1 MKNHKFY
8 MLCIEGVD
16 GTGKNTL
23 SKAIVSRLR
32 EILGESAVKFMT
44 APDYDG
50 VYGKAIKSILTSVDY
65 DAVNDPYSVQT
76 ISTLFSMDRIS
87 RIRPLVLNP
96 EFLEETTILVCDRW
110 FYSNFMYQCSKLA
123 RDRAAIRNWVKYNFR
138 REFIDSGLCAAISDI
153 YSIVLEVDRDKNE
166 KMITTRND
174 LDHYE
179 TNRNYLEQCSAF
191 VKNFDRTILDDES
204 CPEVIRKF
212 YYDNVK
218 ILPITPVKKDENFEA
233 GIRANAEYII
243 RNVPFL
249 KAIIDPP
256 NLKNDS
262 ESESKRDNT
271 HIQFFKFTYSLEKL
285 YKACGE
291 NGNAAIERFANE
303 FLSKTMKNRI
313 ESCLFRLYNCYHGI
327 RWSSKDKPKFEFV
340 MFCYFDPMRG
350 DAVAKTLRKYM
361 RCIATMLEDFI
372 GATYT
377 LLYNAKFEIRNNL
390 SPSEFHQ
397 LLPKCMLFDDIIV
410 FRIPETALYIEQ
422 FDLFLDK
429 IFNILGATYTSTISP
444 IRYYF
449 YDNNV
454 ERRTIIYHTFR
465 GSSNH
470 NTLSVSM
477 LETLFNEH
485 FGLH

>member
-32 EILGESAVKFMT
+32 EILGETAVKFMT

-96 EFLEETTILVCDRW
+96 EFLEETTIIVCDRW
-110 FYSNFMYQCSKLA
+110 FYSNFMFQCSKLA
-123 RDRAAIRNWVKYNFR
+123 HDHAAIRDWVKYNFR
-138 REFIDSGLCAAISDI
+138 REFIDSGLYAAISDI
-153 YSIVLEVDRDKNE
+153 YSIVLEVDREKNE

-174 LDHYE
+174 LDHHE

-191 VKNFDRTILDDES
+191 VKNFDRTIFDDES
-204 CPEVIRKF
+204 CSDAIRKF

-218 ILPITPVKKDENFEA
+218 ILPITPVKKDENFDA

-256 NLKNDS
+256 TVRQDEINPAENP
-262 ESESKRDNT
+262 RT
-271 HIQFFKFTYSLEKL
+271 QFFKFTYSLEKL
-285 YKACGE
+285 YEIGGISAVEMFNDCFIDERLNKFIDRRMM
-291 NGNAAIERFANE
+291 IEY
-303 FLSKTMKNRI
+303 NR
-313 ESCLFRLYNCYHGI
+313 YHSI
-327 RWSSKDKPKFEFV
+327 RWPSKNTPKFEFV
-340 MFCYFDPMRG
+340 LFGIFDPLNRT
-350 DAVAKTLRKYM
+350 AAKTLRREM
-361 RCIATMLEDFI
+361 HASAIALEDSMKI
-372 GATYT
+372 YWTLVRRGAHLIDGDSMATRFDQIT
-377 LLYNAKFEIRNNL
+377 
-390 SPSEFHQ
+390 
-397 LLPKCMLFDDIIV
+397 PKYFTFDNVIV
-410 FRIPETALYIEQ
+410 FRVPNLKSHMSQ
-422 FDLFLDK
+422 FEKFLDGLFNTCGANCTSAMIPIEHSYVENGERKSILYYTLSIDPTHRTVPVEMIAK
-429 IFNILGATYTSTISP
+429 IFDD
-444 IRYYF
+444 YF
-449 YDNNV
+449 KQ
-454 ERRTIIYHTFR
+454 
-465 GSSNH
+465 S
-470 NTLSVSM
+470 
-477 LETLFNEH
+477 
-485 FGLH
+485 